1 MKKTLIFI
9 LFIGAFSTAI
19 AQEGFLRGT
28 VIDGETG
35 EGLLGATVS
44 QQGTTNGVPTDFNG
58 GYSLKL
64 PVGVYTIEYRFFSYQ
79 TKVVSD
85 IEILDGEVTSLDVTL
100 GASTTEL
107 AEVVVTA
114 KTIRDNEIALLSVQ
128 KKSANTLDGIS
139 SQSFKKIG
147 DGNLAGAMK
156 RVTGV
161 AVQEGKYVYV
171 RGLGD
176 RYTKTTLNGMSLPG
190 LDPDRNDVQIDIF
203 PTSILENV
211 MVYKTFTPDLA
222 GDFTGGVVNVETKG
236 FPEEKTTK
244 ITFGVGYNPDM
255 HFNSDYVTYDGGK
268 TDFLGFDDGTRKIP
282 FDPQT
287 NIPDVSLHNPELENL
302 TRSLNS
308 NMAAK
313 TETSFMNT
321 RFAVSHGNQ
330 VNKGKYDIGYGAIFN
345 YQNNIEYYQ
354 DAAFGIYTKDPDKDE
369 NRLFTQKTRQG
380 QLGVNNVMWSAL
392 LNGAIKFDKHEF
404 TASFLRTQNG
414 ISQAT
419 NRLTRDVEQTS
430 QDLNDDILT
439 YTQRSVSNLMIG
451 GKHNFDK
458 LTVKWSNALTF
469 ARTYDPDF
477 RVTNIAIVPT
487 STGGEGSVRYSIS
500 SGDGGGIRRF
510 YRDLNEWNENIKTD
524 LTYDLSETTKLKGGL
539 AFLYKS
545 RDFDLHSFFI
555 RRGSENNVQNDP
567 NWFLQEDNIW
577 STTNPDGTYV
587 SGGYEAANNYGA
599 KSSVIA
605 AYAMS
610 DMKLTEKLRAIY
622 GLRLEKAD
630 MYYTGNDVARGI
642 VYHNEHTLN
651 ELNVLPSLNLVY
663 SVSENMNVRA
673 AYGKTLARPSFK
685 EKSIAQILDPISGIF
700 FNGNLDLQQT
710 NINNYDVRLENFFGA
725 GDMFSVSGFYKTF
738 DGHIEMVTYDVE
750 RSNVTPRNLGSSSVF
765 GVELEVRK
773 TLMSGFSAGTNL
785 SFAKSKVDTRT
796 VIVNDNLGT
805 TEFESRVNNARNGE
819 TIDTDRAM
827 AGQAPYL
834 INAFINY
841 ADQEGRTNVSLA
853 YNVQGENISI
863 VGIGATPDVY
873 VKPFNS
879 LNFNAYRDFGPNAS
893 SRVTFGVNNIL
904 AAKKQLVYQNNGAES
919 TYSTFK
925 PGRTFSLKYTYTF

>member
-1 MKKTLIFI
+1 MKRTLV
-9 LFIGAFSTAI
+9 LAFLISAYSAVF
-19 AQEGFLRGT
+19 AQEGFLRGI

-35 EGLLGATVS
+35 EGLLGATIS
-44 QQGTTNGVPTDFNG
+44 QQGTSNGVPADFNG
-58 GYSLKL
+58 GYSLTL
-64 PVGVYTIEYRFFSYQ
+64 PVGVHTIEYRFFSYQ

-85 IEILDGEVTSLDVTL
+85 IEIKEGEVTSLDVTL

-114 KTIRDNEIALLSVQ
+114 KTIRDNEVALLAVQ
-128 KKSANTLDGIS
+128 KKSANTMDGIS
-139 SQSFKKIG
+139 AQSFKKIG

-211 MVYKTFTPDLA
+211 MVFKTFTPDLA
-222 GDFTGGVVNVETKG
+222 GDFTGGVVNVETKS

-244 ITFGVGYNPDM
+244 ITLGVGYNPDM
-255 HFNSDYVTYDGGK
+255 HFKSDYVTYDGGN
-268 TDFLGFDDGTRKIP
+268 TDFLGFDDGTRKLP

-287 NIPDVSLHNPELENL
+287 DVPDVSLRDPELQNL
-302 TRSLNS
+302 TSSFNGQ
-308 NMAAK
+308 MAAENK
-313 TETSFMNT
+313 TSFMNT
-321 RFAVSHGNQ
+321 RFAISHGNQ

-345 YQNNIEYYQ
+345 YQNNVEYYQ

-380 QLGVNNVMWSAL
+380 QLGTNNVMWSAL
-392 LNGAIKFDKHEF
+392 LNGAIKFDNHEF
-404 TASFLRTQNG
+404 FASFLRTQNG
-414 ISQAT
+414 ISQASK
-419 NRLTRDVEQTS
+419 RLTRDVEQTS

-439 YTQRSVSNLMIG
+439 YTQRSVTNVMIG
-451 GKHNFDK
+451 GKHNFDR
-458 LTVKWSNALTF
+458 LSVKWSNALTF

-477 RVTNIAIVPT
+477 RVTNIAVVPT
-487 STGGEGSVRYSIS
+487 SIGGEEEVRYSIS

-510 YRDLNEWNENIKTD
+510 YRDLNEWNENIKAD
-524 LTYDLSETTKLKGGL
+524 LTYDLSEKNKLKGG
-539 AFLYKS
+539 FEVLYKS
-545 RDFDLHSFFI
+545 RDFDLHSYFI
-555 RRGSENNVQNDP
+555 RRGSENNVENDA

-577 STTNPDGTYV
+577 SAANPDGTYV
-587 SGGYEAANNYGA
+587 SGGYEAANNYEA

-610 DMKLTEKLRAIY
+610 DMKVTEKLRAIY
-622 GLRLEKAD
+622 GLRVEKAD
-630 MYYTGNDVARGI
+630 MYYTGNDVARG
-642 VYHNEHTLN
+642 VQYNDEHTLN

-663 SVSENMNVRA
+663 SVSENMNIRTS
-673 AYGKTLARPSFK
+673 YGRTLARPSFK

-700 FNGNLDLQQT
+700 FNGNLDLEQT
-710 NINNYDVRLENFFGA
+710 NINNFDLRVENFFGA
-725 GDMFSVSGFYKTF
+725 GDMFSVSGFYKSF
-738 DGHIEMVTYDVE
+738 DGHIELVTYDVE
-750 RSNVTPRNLGSSSVF
+750 RSNVTPRNLGSSAVF
-765 GVELEVRK
+765 GVELELRK
-773 TLMSGFSAGTNL
+773 KLISGFSAGTNL

-805 TEFESRVNNARNGE
+805 TEYDSRVNNARNGE

-834 INAFINY
+834 INAFVNF

-863 VGIGATPDVY
+863 VGIGATPDVI

-879 LNFNAYRDFGPNAS
+879 LNFNAYRDFGPNGS

-904 AAKKQLVYQNNGAES
+904 AAEKKFVYQNNGTEA

-925 PGRTFSLKYTYTF
+925 PGRTFSLKYAYTF